1 MKGKKLVFSITA
13 DDGVDKISEA
23 THERFVIN
31 AEGFNKKVAKKREE
45 VFERFSNFGL
55 PPNR

>member
-1 MKGKKLVFSITA
+1 MT
-13 DDGVDKISEA
+13 
-23 THERFVIN
+23 N